1 MLLRRKCFWVS
12 LLKTECPCLSEG
24 KQKYRSL
31 SWAVQHSSP
40 RPVAIHKPSYSLPL
54 HPPHTL
60 WVRPTLEIDNLAWE
74 LYCAFKC
81 KLLGNWQ
88 LLCLNCN
95 DWSTSVLGFFLEYIL
110 TGIYV
115 LLHSSQ
121 AQIYARVLK
130 LSSVNPWAVTFLLG
144 NPFLWPIQQL

>member
-1 MLLRRKCFWVS
+1 MLLRWKCFWVS
-12 LLKTECPCLSEG
+12 LLKSECPHLRETRKIGHSAQLHSTAPPDQWLSTG
-24 KQKYRSL
+24 
-31 SWAVQHSSP
+31 P
-40 RPVAIHKPSYSLPL
+40 AIAFLFPL
-54 HPPHTL
+54 PHTFC
-60 WVRPTLEIDNLAWE
+60 VRSTLEIDNLAWE

-95 DWSTSVLGFFLEYIL
+95 DWSTSVLGFFFEYIL

-130 LSSVNPWAVTFLLG
+130 LSSVNPWAVTILLG